1 MINIGQTAK
10 ATGLNV
16 KTIRYYADINLVEP
30 RRHSKNGYRL
40 YDDDDVRKLILVSNA
55 RKFDFSLKEC
65 RTLVDLYEDKKRS
78 KKNVKTLAQ
87 KKLKEIENT
96 LEKLHNLQ
104 SELSSLLDICEG
116 DSGSDCP
123 ILDQFLQKN
132 R

>member
-16 KTIRYYADINLVEP
+16 KTIRYYGDINLVEP

-40 YDDDDVRKLILVSNA
+40 YDDDDIRKLILVSNA

-65 RTLVDLYEDKKRS
+65 RALVELYENKRRS

-87 KKLKEIENT
+87 KKLKEINKT

-104 SELSSLLDICEG
+104 CELSALLDTCDG

-123 ILDQFLQKN
+123 ILDKFIEKY
-132 R
+132 